1 MTAVRSY
8 LTNFPH
14 GMTTDI
20 GIRNIPTVVTNSG
33 RNIWVDSNGPGTGSA
48 SAKPGGTFQRPFLTV
63 ANAIAS
69 GNIQSWDTI
78 WVKAGHT
85 ETIKTAGGW
94 TIPTANAAGT
104 AITGV
109 RIIGIGNGDERPQI
123 TFSTATT
130 ASVAVGVAGCM
141 IANIIGICGIA
152 SLANPFN
159 IQAAGTTLVIEWRD
173 ASSTVSALR
182 AVLTSA
188 AAVNCNFD
196 VKYIGVSGT
205 AVTLNAIR
213 LVGSAGNRI
222 NIDFFGT
229 ANTGVVE
236 FLTTA
241 ATNTLITG
249 MMNNSLGSTTHTK
262 EVVDTVTGSHWAAA
276 YWDCNSSSTDT
287 ALYFHQA

>member
-1 MTAVRSY
+1 MTAVKSY

-20 GIRNIPTVVTNSG
+20 GIRNLPAVVTNSG
-33 RNIWVDSNGPGTGSA
+33 RNIWVDSNGPGTGSV

-63 ANAIAS
+63 SNAIAS
-69 GNIQSWDTI
+69 GNIQSFDTI

-85 ETIKTAGGW
+85 ENIIAAGGW
-94 TIPTANAAGT
+94 TIPATNAAGT

-109 RIIGIGNGDERPQI
+109 RIIGIGAGDERPQI
-123 TFSTATT
+123 TFKTAAA
-130 ASVAVGVAGCM
+130 ASVVCAVAGCT
-141 IANIIGICGIA
+141 IANIIGIAGIA
-152 SLANPFN
+152 SLTNPFN

-173 ASSTVSALR
+173 ASSSVSALR

-196 VKYIGVSGT
+196 IKYVGVTGT
-205 AVTLNAIR
+205 AVCLNAIR

-222 NIDFFGT
+222 TVDFFGT

-236 FLTTA
+236 FLTTP
-241 ATNTLITG
+241 ATNTLIFG
-249 MMNNSLGSTTHTK
+249 IMNNSLGSTTHAK
-262 EVVDTVTGSHWAAA
+262 EVIDTVTGSHWAAQ